1 MRDSMQINNLRLHTG
16 FTVLELMLTLSI
28 LGVLFALTVVNL
40 TNIIPKANTR
50 AAAEVLIADLREQQ
64 MKAMSGYE
72 AVVGGASDYGIFFET
87 DAYTLFTGSDYV
99 EGHQENYVVS
109 LQAGLEFD
117 TTNLPLSR
125 IVYLKGSGEVANY
138 SETYHSIRIRNIV
151 TTELRTIVYNQLGVL
166 ELL

>member
-1 MRDSMQINNLRLHTG
+1 MQIKKLQVHTG
-16 FTVLELMLTLSI
+16 FTVLELMLTLTI

-72 AVVGGASDYGIFFET
+72 AVGGGASDYGIFFET
-87 DAYTLFTGSDYV
+87 EKYTLFTGSSYV
-99 EGHQENYVVS
+99 EGHQENYVVP
-109 LQAGLEFD
+109 LQVGLEFD
-117 TTNLPLSR
+117 TTNLPLSTMVFVR
-125 IVYLKGSGEVANY
+125 GSGDIANY
-138 SETYHSIRIRNIV
+138 SDAYHSIRIRNTV
-151 TTELRTIVYNQLGVL
+151 TTELRTIVFNQLGVL

>member
-1 MRDSMQINNLRLHTG
+1 MKMIKLKAITG

-50 AAAEVLIADLREQQ
+50 AAAEVLVADLREQQ

-72 AVVGGASDYGIFFET
+72 AVGGGASDYGIFFET
-87 DAYTLFTGSDYV
+87 DKYTLFTGSSYV
-99 EGHQENYVVS
+99 EGHQENYIVP
-109 LQAGLEFD
+109 LQASLEFD

-125 IVYLKGSGEVANY
+125 IVFQKGSGDIASY
-138 SETYHSIRIRNIV
+138 SATYHSIRIRNVV
-151 TTELRTIVYNQLGVL
+151 TTELRTITYNKLGVL

>member
-1 MRDSMQINNLRLHTG
+1 MKMTKIYAITG

-40 TNIIPKANTR
+40 TNLIPKANTR
-50 AAAEVLIADLREQQ
+50 AAAEVLVADLREQQ

-72 AVVGGASDYGIFFET
+72 AVSGGATDYGIYFET
-87 DAYTLFTGSDYV
+87 DKYTLFTGSSFV
-99 EGHQENYVVS
+99 EGHQENYIVP

-125 IVYLKGSGEVANY
+125 IVFQKGSGDVVNY
-138 SETYHSIRIRNIV
+138 SDTYHSIRIRNV
-151 TTELRTIVYNQLGVL
+151 VMPELRTITFNKLGVID
-166 ELL
+166 LL